1 MGIHLLPLSP
11 SKFSTRP
18 YKISYSKLV
27 QNQLNEGMIKFINP
41 SYVFYL
47 TGKILHFIKILIIPI
62 FVIGIVFSLF
72 ISPKDYIQGDAA
84 RIMYVH
90 VPSAWISLLCFALIS
105 FFCILHFVFKIKG
118 SALIYKSLAPIGL
131 TFNFIAIFTG
141 SLWGQPTWGT
151 WWAWDTRLTSM
162 LILMF
167 FYIFFILSYKF
178 IKNSDRSSKI
188 CTSISVLGLLN
199 LIIIKYSVDWWSTLH
214 QPSSINIIGETTV
227 HFSMLI
233 PLAIMLLVFL
243 LYTALIFLMKYRIET
258 IRVKKKGLKK
268 L

>member
-1 MGIHLLPLSP
+1 
-11 SKFSTRP
+11 
-18 YKISYSKLV
+18 
-27 QNQLNEGMIKFINP
+27 MIKFLNP

-47 TGKILHFIKILIIPI
+47 TGKILNFVKIFIIPI
-62 FVIGIVFSLF
+62 TIIGIAFSLF
-72 ISPKDYIQGDAA
+72 VSPKDYVQGDSV

-90 VPSAWISLLCFALIS
+90 VPSAWIALSCFALIS
-105 FFCILHFVFKIKG
+105 FFCILNFIFKIKNL
-118 SALIYKSLAPIGL
+118 SLIYKSLAPIGL

-141 SLWGQPTWGT
+141 SFWGQPTWGT
-151 WWAWDTRLTSM
+151 WWAWDARLTSM

-167 FYIFFILSYKF
+167 FYIIFIFSYKF
-178 IKNSDRSSKI
+178 ILNPEKSSKV
-188 CTSISVLGLLN
+188 CTAISILGLIN
-199 LIIIKYSVDWWSTLH
+199 LVIIKYSVSWWSTLH
-214 QPSSINIIGETTV
+214 QPSSINLIGETTV

-233 PLAIMLLVFL
+233 PLAIMLFVFL

>member
-1 MGIHLLPLSP
+1 
-11 SKFSTRP
+11 
-18 YKISYSKLV
+18 
-27 QNQLNEGMIKFINP
+27 MIKFLNP
-41 SYVFYL
+41 SYIFYL
-47 TGKILHFIKILIIPI
+47 TGKILSFVKIFIIPI
-62 FVIGIVFSLF
+62 TIIGIVFSLF

-105 FFCILHFVFKIKG
+105 FLCILNFIFKIKNVN
-118 SALIYKSLAPIGL
+118 LIYKSLAPIGL
-131 TFNFIAIFTG
+131 TFNFIAILTG

-151 WWAWDTRLTSM
+151 WWAWDARLTSM

-167 FYIFFILSYKF
+167 FYIIFIFSYKF
-178 IKNSDRSSKI
+178 ITDPNRSSKI
-188 CTSISVLGLLN
+188 CTSISVLGLIN
-199 LIIIKYSVDWWSTLH
+199 LVIIKYSVSWWSTLH
-214 QPSSINIIGETTV
+214 QPSSINLIDETTV